1 MSGFDEKYRFED
13 DRLLIK
19 READL
24 TGHLD
29 ACRELR
35 AEGPEHG
42 KFRGDHV
49 MYRVASIPAI
59 VAMEWKNEGIDI
71 FDTSPE
77 MRAKVMAKINRDAPH
92 LKTVDARL

>member
-1 MSGFDEKYRFED
+1 VRAFDEKYRVED
-13 DRLLIK
+13 DRVLIK

-24 TGHLD
+24 SGHLD
-29 ACRELR
+29 ACHDLR
-35 AEGPEHG
+35 AEGAEHG

-59 VAMEWKNEGIDI
+59 VAMEWRKEGIDV

-77 MRAKVMAKINRDAPH
+77 MRRRVLAKINSDAPY
-92 LKTVDARL
+92 LKTVNARL